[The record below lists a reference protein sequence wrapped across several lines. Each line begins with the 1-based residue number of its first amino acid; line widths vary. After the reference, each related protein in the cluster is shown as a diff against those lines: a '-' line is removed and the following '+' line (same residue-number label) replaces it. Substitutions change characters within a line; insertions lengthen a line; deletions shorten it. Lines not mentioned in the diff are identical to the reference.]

1 MEVAIAGAGITGL
14 AAAISL
20 RRSGYKVNLYER
32 SSLNH
37 EVGAAINV
45 PPNVSRLLVRWGLDP
60 VKSRF
65 VKSRGLFFVSP
76 ITLEEQSST
85 IFDNHEELYGGNIY
99 FAHRVDLHEALKKLA
114 TMKDGPGI
122 PATIHVKS
130 PVVSYDLEEPSMSLA
145 DGTLITADLVIAADG
160 IHSIGVNSILGRS
173 NPPEPAQQSNC
184 CYRFLISKADL
195 EADTE
200 TRFFTQ
206 GLPSLGLTIY
216 PDIPGQR
223 RFITYPCREYVHR
236 LLCAPPPFQR
246 IYYVNLIPTIPGP
259 FFAYE
264 VCNCAIIC
272 NKELDKNKT
281 EDWQASVPKEEILEA
296 LAGYHPGII
305 AVAKKATEQGRWP
318 LLYRP
323 PISKWHKGNMALAGD
338 AAHPMLPNLGQGG
351 AQGIEDGLVL
361 GLVLHGCTAKSEISE
376 RLALYEKIRR
386 NRAASIQVLS
396 NFGLDETSTTGLEE
410 YMEGEKIPSTM
421 EDILQLTYGGDMVEE
436 TTKAMRE
443 LQPSW
448 NLPNAYFGE
457 VADPVMG

>member
-20 RRSGYKVNLYER
+20 RRSGYEVNLYER

-45 PPNVSRLLVRWGLDP
+45 PPNVSRFLVRWGLDP
-60 VKSRF
+60 VNSRF

-85 IFDNHEELYGGNIY
+85 VFDNHEELYGGNIY

-114 TMKDGPGI
+114 TTKDGPGI

-130 PVVSYDLEEPSMSLA
+130 PVVSYDPEGPSMSLA

-195 EADTE
+195 EADPE

-223 RFITYPCREYVHR
+223 RFITYPCRD
-236 LLCAPPPFQR
+236 
-246 IYYVNLIPTIPGP
+246 
-259 FFAYE
+259 YE

-361 GLVLHGCTAKSEISE
+361 GLVLHGCTAKSKISE

-421 EDILQLTYGGDMVEE
+421 EDILQLTYGGDMVEGAI
-436 TTKAMRE
+436 KAMRE

-448 NLPNAYFGE
+448 DLPNAYFGE